1 MLLSMTGYGAAR
13 RQQDNLLVSVEIR
26 TVNNRYL
33 KVVTRCPESCGA
45 LENRIERLLRDAI
58 QRGTVTTTV
67 RLQSAGGTGRHVPD
81 GDVLAEYCR
90 QLEALA
96 EQLEVPA
103 GLELVRLLNL
113 PGAIRD
119 ESAEDG
125 DLDSLWAL
133 VRETLEEA
141 MGQLQQFREH
151 EGQSTA
157 DDLQLQCDV
166 VDRELEAVASRAP
179 IVVTEYR
186 DRLAERVNDLLQGTS
201 ASIAPGDLIREV
213 SLFAERCD
221 INEEL
226 SRMRSHLEQFRAIL
240 EAEASQGRKLEF
252 LGQEMFREVNTIGA
266 KANDV
271 KIAHRIVEVK
281 SAIDRIREN
290 LQNVE

>member
-45 LENRIERLLRDAI
+45 LESRIERLLRDAI

-67 RLQSAGGTGRHVPD
+67 RLQSAAGAGRHVPD

-157 DDLQLQCDV
+157 DDLQQQCDV
-166 VDRELEAVASRAP
+166 VDRELEAVAGRAP

-186 DRLAERVNDLLQGTS
+186 DRLAERVNDLLQGTP
-201 ASIAPGDLIREV
+201 ASVAPDDLIREV

-226 SRMRSHLEQFRAIL
+226 SRMRSHLEQFRTIL
-240 EAEASQGRKLEF
+240 GAETSQGRKLEF